1 MFIKDSFIIFRWSSD
16 VSCIYEWA
24 LKYKQKCNWP
34 SPKFLT
40 SWELSTGP
48 SCWGSPANTSWPIL
62 GHFLVVSIPAMAI
75 RASGSL
81 ACPHSSMKTKSN
93 MPCIPPVTS
102 LYTTYNTFTLLTPA
116 LIAFLSLVSTAECV
130 RPNRQNSSVRE
141 LNP

>member
-1 MFIKDSFIIFRWSSD
+1 MKASFTNECRNAKEI
-16 VSCIYEWA
+16 
-24 LKYKQKCNWP
+24 NWP

-48 SCWGSPANTSWPIL
+48 SCWGSPANTSWPTL
-62 GHFLVVSIPAMAI
+62 GHFLVVIIPAMAI

-102 LYTTYNTFTLLTPA
+102 LHTTYNTFTLLTPA
-116 LIAFLSLVSTAECV
+116 IVSTAECV

-141 LNP
+141 ACSLSQLLRGKGENIHQ